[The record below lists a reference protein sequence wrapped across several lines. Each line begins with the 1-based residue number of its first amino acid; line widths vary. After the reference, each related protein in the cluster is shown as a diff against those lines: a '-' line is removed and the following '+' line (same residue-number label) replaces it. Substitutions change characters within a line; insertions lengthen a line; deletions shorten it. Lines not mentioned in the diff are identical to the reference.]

1 MWECRNAKARR
12 PYSKGNPMTNPSG
25 QLVASCEK
33 AGFLG
38 FGKSTRCEIYKDGFI
53 VRDGSKAHGYVWT
66 ELREHLHLEARL
78 VHQATGRQQIAKA
91 DIRLRTEDGN
101 EYILTEKY
109 SGLEP
114 VADALVGLTFRPLWD
129 RAMSELET
137 QGKTQFGRFTLTP
150 DRLSEEE
157 RGDVPWEDVAQVET
171 WRLSLFIWTYNRQ
184 STGPGDRIVLR
195 FAPMFGELPN
205 GFVFQELVRKFS
217 PNIDPNFS
225 VSHSMPAD
233 TF

>member
-78 VHQATGRQQIAKA
+78 VHQATGRQQIAK
-91 DIRLRTEDGN
+91 
-101 EYILTEKY
+101 
-109 SGLEP
+109 
-114 VADALVGLTFRPLWD
+114 ADALVGLTFRPLWD